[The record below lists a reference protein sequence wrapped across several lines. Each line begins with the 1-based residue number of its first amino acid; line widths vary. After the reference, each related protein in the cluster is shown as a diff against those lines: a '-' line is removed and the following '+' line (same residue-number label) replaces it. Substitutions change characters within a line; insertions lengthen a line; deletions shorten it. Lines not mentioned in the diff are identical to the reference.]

1 MKFGVTVVPRVSDWK
16 LFVDLETMGYDAAW
30 AADSQMLYSDAYA
43 VLALAAANTS
53 RIRLGTGVSVAGV
66 RLAPVTAHS
75 IATINKLAPGRI
87 FLGIGTGHTAMRVM
101 GKDPV
106 KAARVPRIPA
116 RAARAA
122 ARRGGRLRAGRR
134 RQAGERTDIRFLH
147 PDAGFIDVDHPVP
160 IYVAADGPLALKTAG
175 AYGDGRVCSH
185 NQTRARLQK
194 SLEAMQQGAA
204 AVGRTLPGDF
214 HTAALSYACVL
225 RPGESMTSDRVID
238 EIGPMAAATLHYWWE
253 LYEKD
258 GDTSTVAGRC
268 RNLWDEY
275 LAFTEKMETPPAKRY
290 QQVHLGHCAFLPP
303 EERRFITEDLIRSTG
318 GLVGTP
324 DEIIAML
331 REREAMG
338 LNEITLLP
346 AMAEARRNLEDFAQE
361 SDRAV
366 LSHERHRPL
375 LHAGDRTRRRCAHQ
389 ETVGRRDHHGRAEAY
404 RRARTAA
411 ERFRLCGGGRGDG
424 RGPGGRSR
432 TGQGRADRAA
442 AWRAGDHQGS

>member
-1 MKFGVTVVPRVSDWK
+1 MKFGVTAVPRVSDWK
-16 LFVDLETMGYDAAW
+16 LFVDLEAMGYDAAW

-75 IATINKLAPGRI
+75 IATINQMAPGRV

-106 KAARVPRIPA
+106 KANQFREYLRV
-116 RAARAA
+116 
-122 ARRGGRLRAGRR
+122 LRALLHGEEVDYVLGD
-134 RQAGERTDIRFLH
+134 GERTDIRFLH
-147 PDAGFIDVDHPVP
+147 PNSGFIDVEHPVP
-160 IYVAADGPLALKTAG
+160 IYVAADGPLALKTAR

-185 NQTRARLQK
+185 NQTKARLQR
-194 SLEAMQQGAA
+194 SLEVMREGATG
-204 AVGRTLPGDF
+204 VGRTLPENF

-225 RPGESMTSDRVID
+225 RPGESMTADRVID

-253 LYEKD
+253 LYQKD

-275 LAFTEKMETPPAKRY
+275 LAFTEEVDTTPAKRY
-290 QQVHLGHCAFLPP
+290 QQVHLGHCAFLPS
-303 EERRFITEDLIRSTG
+303 EERRFLTEDLIRSTG

-346 AMAEARRNLEDFAQE
+346 AMAAARANLKDFAE
-361 SDRAV
+361 KV
-366 LSHERHRPL
+366 I
-375 LHAGDRTRRRCAHQ
+375 
-389 ETVGRRDHHGRAEAY
+389 
-404 RRARTAA
+404 ARY
-411 ERFRLCGGGRGDG
+411 
-424 RGPGGRSR
+424 
-432 TGQGRADRAA
+432 
-442 AWRAGDHQGS
+442 

>member
-1 MKFGVTVVPRVSDWK
+1 MKFGVTVAPSVSDWK
-16 LFVDLETMGYDAAW
+16 LFVELEAMGYDSAW

-75 IATINKLAPGRI
+75 IATINRLAPGRV

-101 GKDPV
+101 GQDPM
-106 KAARVPRIPA
+106 KAGAFREYLRV
-116 RAARAA
+116 
-122 ARRGGRLRAGRR
+122 LRALLHG
-134 RQAGERTDIRFLH
+134 QEVDYELSGERHDIRFLH
-147 PDAGFIDVDHPVP
+147 ADRGFIDVAHPVP
-160 IYVAADGPLALKTAG
+160 IYVAADGPLALKAAG

-194 SLEAMQQGAA
+194 SLETMQQGAS
-204 AVGRTLPGDF
+204 AVGRALPEDF

-225 RPGESMTSDRVID
+225 KPGESRTSDRVID
-238 EIGPMAAATLHYWWE
+238 AIGPMAAATLHYWWE
-253 LYEKD
+253 FYQKD

-275 LAFTEKMETPPAKRY
+275 LAFTEKMETPLAKRY

-303 EERRFITEDLIRSTG
+303 EERRFITEDLIAATG

-324 DEIIAML
+324 DEIIGML

-346 AMAEARRNLEDFAQE
+346 AMAEARGNLRDFADE
-361 SDRAV
+361 V
-366 LSHERHRPL
+366 I
-375 LHAGDRTRRRCAHQ
+375 
-389 ETVGRRDHHGRAEAY
+389 
-404 RRARTAA
+404 ARY
-411 ERFRLCGGGRGDG
+411 
-424 RGPGGRSR
+424 
-432 TGQGRADRAA
+432 
-442 AWRAGDHQGS
+442 